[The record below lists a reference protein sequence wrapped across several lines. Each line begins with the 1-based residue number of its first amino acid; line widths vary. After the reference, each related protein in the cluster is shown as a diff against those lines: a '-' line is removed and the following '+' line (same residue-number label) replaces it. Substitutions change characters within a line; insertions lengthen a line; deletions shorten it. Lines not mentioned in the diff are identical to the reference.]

1 MLCYVCTLTYV
12 SLQGKYLYVAVGGY
26 IDLLI
31 TTGKLPL
38 CCGRWVQTFRSNIVT
53 PYSMNFEVPTV
64 LTTLRRVSGKLV
76 CSFRIDDTLL
86 FPEDGSN
93 RFLRHV
99 IAVYQTAWRHILEEG
114 TTDLTR
120 HYVLIML
127 ATMHVVIH
135 LSCQV

>member
-1 MLCYVCTLTYV
+1 M
-12 SLQGKYLYVAVGGY
+12 
-26 IDLLI
+26 
-31 TTGKLPL
+31 
-38 CCGRWVQTFRSNIVT
+38 T

-120 HYVLIML
+120 DYILIML